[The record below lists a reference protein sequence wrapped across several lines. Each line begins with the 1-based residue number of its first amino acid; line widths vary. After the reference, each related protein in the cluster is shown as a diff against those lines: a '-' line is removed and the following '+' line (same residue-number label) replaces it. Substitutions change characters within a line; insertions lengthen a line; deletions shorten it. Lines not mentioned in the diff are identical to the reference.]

1 MIFIKE
7 KLYAEGSLK
16 LTRLLQLEDNEPA
29 AASFFITRLQ
39 LAGTS
44 AACLFLRSG
53 NGPQEKLS
61 TGGGLAAAVN
71 VFKLEWPGEEE
82 PCLYLGASALFV
94 ISGIGGGGK
103 ITPSF
108 LEKMKKREKEKEEG
122 ESST

>member
-1 MIFIKE
+1 MTFIKE

-16 LTRLLQLEDNEPA
+16 LTRFLQLEDNEPA
-29 AASFFITRLQ
+29 AASFFITHLQ

-53 NGPQEKLS
+53 NGAQEKLS
-61 TGGGLAAAVN
+61 TGGGLAGAVN

-108 LEKMKKREKEKEEG
+108 VGEDEKEG
-122 ESST
+122 ERKRGR